1 MTVVAFIIG
10 VLIIVIGVGISIG
23 LHEIG
28 HLVPAKKFGVK
39 VTQYM
44 VGFGPTIWSRKFG
57 ETEYGI
63 KAIPLGGYI
72 RMIGMFP
79 PKPGADPSL
88 LRASSTGRFSQLMDQ
103 ARQQSMEEVGPQD
116 RDRVFYKLTV
126 PRKVVVMLGGPMMNF
141 LIAAVLMTGLI
152 TIYGVQV
159 AKDGVVVASVSQCVV
174 PASASTQTVCK
185 ATDPE
190 TPAYRAGLLPK
201 DILTQINGAVITP
214 ATGLSDLIRPRAGEP
229 TTIVYVRDGSTRT
242 TTVTPVRNLVA
253 QVDANGQ
260 LLKDS
265 TGNPV
270 TVEAGFLGVTAQAP
284 VVVERQPIT
293 AAPGYIGDALGKT
306 AGVFLHIP
314 QKMVGVWHA
323 AFSGAQ
329 RDVNGPISV
338 VGVGRIGGEVAAA
351 DLGPDSTS
359 TKIAFLLNIIL
370 SLNLAL
376 FVFNLV
382 PLLPLDGGHVAG
394 ALWEGVKRSFAR
406 VRGRAD
412 PGYVDVAKA
421 LPIAYTMAIVLIG
434 MSALLIYADLA
445 NPVRL
450 L

>member
-1 MTVVAFIIG
+1 MTVVAFIVG

-44 VGFGPTIWSRKFG
+44 VGFGPTIWSRKRG

-63 KAIPLGGYI
+63 KTIPLGGYI

-79 PKPGADPSL
+79 PKPGEDPSL

-103 ARQQSMEEVGPQD
+103 ARQQSMEEVGPKD
-116 RDRVFYKLTV
+116 RDRVFYKLAV
-126 PRKVVVMLGGPMMNF
+126 PKKVIVMLGGPVMNF
-141 LIAAVLMTGLI
+141 IIAAVLMTGI
-152 TIYGVQV
+152 VTIYGVQV
-159 AKDGVVVASVSQCVV
+159 AKDGALVSSVSQCVV
-174 PASASTQTVCK
+174 PASATAQTACK
-185 ATDPE
+185 ATDP
-190 TPAYRAGLLPK
+190 TSPAYRAGLLPK
-201 DILTQINGAVITP
+201 DLITAINGVQITP
-214 ATGLSDLIRPRAGEP
+214 GTALGDLIRPRAGQA
-229 TTIVYVRDGSTRT
+229 TTIIYVRDGVTKSTS
-242 TTVTPVRNLVA
+242 VTPVKN
-253 QVDANGQ
+253 QVGQ
-260 LLKDS
+260 VGPDGALLKDAAN
-265 TGNPV
+265 NPV
-270 TVEAGFLGVTAQAP
+270 TVEAGFLGVTSQSPIA
-284 VVVERQPIT
+284 VERQPVT

-306 AGVFLHIP
+306 AGVFLNIP

-329 RDVNGPISV
+329 RDANGPISV

-351 DLGPDSTS
+351 DLGPDGLS
-359 TKIAFLLNIIL
+359 TKIVFLLNMIL

-376 FVFNLV
+376 FVFNLI

-406 VRGRAD
+406 VTGRRD

-421 LPIAYTMAIVLIG
+421 LPIAYTMAVILIS

-445 NPVRL
+445 NPVKL
-450 L
+450 F